1 MMKVNARPERRRRK
15 QVLLEIWCNAKTRD
29 RFKLLCVKGK
39 FRNYEA
45 FLEWLLAKAEA
56 EWIAERIY

>member
-1 MMKVNARPERRRRK
+1 VGKRQK
-15 QVLLEIWCNAKTRD
+15 QVLLEIRCNVKTRD

-56 EWIAERIY
+56 EWIAEKVY